1 MFSIWNDTNRDHRWA
16 RSLLHTLLA
25 VNYCHKWSNWFIHL
39 RIDFHRGPLH
49 FLWRR
54 LYFFFEFVAKRK
66 CVCATIKGSW
76 GEDAASRQA
85 ALIAFGHTTSRS
97 DRGGWAGGLRPVYV
111 RKTVFYGI
119 FRKSHGCALPRFNRR
134 RVLCKTANCKL
145 TWNENPYQNIP
156 PLHVRWLHH
165 FPERI
170 MWRSCNFISTGFV
183 SRHEWSCQTRFIWR
197 RFQSCPYFSVIT
209 ARNYFYFFN
218 DESRY
223 IFCLLGFEYEDLG
236 LICWK

>member
-1 MFSIWNDTNRDHRWA
+1 MIKLI
-16 RSLLHTLLA
+16 RSPQD
-25 VNYCHKWSNWFIHL
+25 WFPSGSTPFFVTSFVL
-39 RIDFHRGPLH
+39 
-49 FLWRR
+49 
-54 LYFFFEFVAKRK
+54 FFEFVAKRK
-66 CVCATIKGSW
+66 FVCVTIKGSW

-134 RVLCKTANCKL
+134 RVLCKTANYKL

-183 SRHEWSCQTRFIWR
+183 SRHEWSCQTRLIWR
-197 RFQSCPYFSVIT
+197 RFQSCPHFSVIT
-209 ARNYFYFFN
+209 ARIFFFFLMMN
-218 DESRY
+218 PG
-223 IFCLLGFEYEDLG
+223 IFSVC
-236 LICWK
+236 